1 MASMRRIVLLVAMV
15 VAWVAGALAQPRTVT
30 GVVTSSEDGSTL
42 PQLSVAL
49 KGSTQ
54 GVVTDL
60 DGHYRITVPG
70 PEAVLQFVYMGMETQ
85 EITVGDRTEINVVM
99 QPIDKAIDQVVV
111 VGYGTGKKIS
121 STVGKVSSV
130 GAQKLEAKPAANAMD
145 ALAGQVP
152 GMSVLSGTGEPGS
165 TPSIRLH
172 GSGSLPFG
180 AGDDPLY
187 VVDGLPVAAGTILG
201 LNPQDFERVDV
212 LTDASATSIYG
223 ARAANGVIYIT
234 TKQGKVADDGKVTAR
249 YSFGFSSIANTRYFK
264 NIQNTAEAL
273 DMFEYL
279 GTMPQARIDRIRKE
293 FGNRTYRWYR
303 YYYNTEVPIHNADI
317 SFQGGGKSTNY
328 FLSAG
333 YYNAK
338 GLRPLS
344 SYERYNLRANVNTK
358 VKSWLRLGL
367 NTGISYDITRTNPD
381 ANGQMGG
388 GILRTPS
395 WRNPSEIDP
404 KTGTFA
410 GTSIVPTEFREKHYF
425 NANHTAGLTSTG
437 YLQIQP
443 IEGLTIKSQG
453 GVEAAYSINPV
464 RDLPSNIGNQGLGN
478 ASESLLALAHF
489 INSNTVEYSFT
500 LAEDHHFTPLLG
512 EEYTHA
518 MEKSFKA
525 SVDGILNDKLMELE
539 RGNPKYTEVSSGWS
553 QYWFMSYFGRVEYA
567 YTNRYFV
574 DASLRNDASSRF
586 GKNHRNAFFWSLGGM
601 WRAKN
606 EAFLSDVKWL
616 DDLSVKASVGTSGNA
631 EIGNYIAKAK
641 VGGRGAYNGI
651 KGQTLTNPGLP
662 NLTWEKQLKFS
673 AGFIA
678 SFLNIVRVDFNFYRR
693 VTTDLIMEVPRSA
706 LAGFSALPTNV
717 GKLSNTGVDIRLDV
731 DVWKDKLGNHVTP
744 YVTFNYNRQIV
755 EELFGGRKV
764 WTVPGGY
771 HITYAVGKPVQLS
784 APRFYRVNP
793 ETGKNEWY
801 LATPN
806 DPSVPRTDPK
816 ATTDDPTLFQ
826 NEEQMLG
833 SWMAPVQGGFGL
845 NADLWGAYV
854 QADFIY
860 QLGKYLINNDR
871 YFNENPIRFTGQNQS
886 KNITKDSFWQ
896 KPGDTG
902 KKYPSKA
909 NDSWMEFEP
918 SARECLVHA
927 P

>member
-1 MASMRRIVLLVAMV
+1 
-15 VAWVAGALAQPRTVT
+15 
-30 GVVTSSEDGSTL
+30 
-42 PQLSVAL
+42 
-49 KGSTQ
+49 
-54 GVVTDL
+54 
-60 DGHYRITVPG
+60 
-70 PEAVLQFVYMGMETQ
+70 
-85 EITVGDRTEINVVM
+85 
-99 QPIDKAIDQVVV
+99 
-111 VGYGTGKKIS
+111 
-121 STVGKVSSV
+121 
-130 GAQKLEAKPAANAMD
+130 
-145 ALAGQVP
+145 
-152 GMSVLSGTGEPGS
+152 
-165 TPSIRLH
+165 
-172 GSGSLPFG
+172 
-180 AGDDPLY
+180 
-187 VVDGLPVAAGTILG
+187 
-201 LNPQDFERVDV
+201 
-212 LTDASATSIYG
+212 
-223 ARAANGVIYIT
+223 
-234 TKQGKVADDGKVTAR
+234 
-249 YSFGFSSIANTRYFK
+249 
-264 NIQNTAEAL
+264 
-273 DMFEYL
+273 
-279 GTMPQARIDRIRKE
+279 
-293 FGNRTYRWYR
+293 
-303 YYYNTEVPIHNADI
+303 
-317 SFQGGGKSTNY
+317 
-328 FLSAG
+328 
-333 YYNAK
+333 
-338 GLRPLS
+338 
-344 SYERYNLRANVNTK
+344 
-358 VKSWLRLGL
+358 
-367 NTGISYDITRTNPD
+367 
-381 ANGQMGG
+381 
-388 GILRTPS
+388 
-395 WRNPSEIDP
+395 
-404 KTGTFA
+404 
-410 GTSIVPTEFREKHYF
+410 
-425 NANHTAGLTSTG
+425 
-437 YLQIQP
+437 
-443 IEGLTIKSQG
+443 
-453 GVEAAYSINPV
+453 
-464 RDLPSNIGNQGLGN
+464 
-478 ASESLLALAHF
+478 
-489 INSNTVEYSFT
+489 
-500 LAEDHHFTPLLG
+500 
-512 EEYTHA
+512 
-518 MEKSFKA
+518 
-525 SVDGILNDKLMELE
+525 
-539 RGNPKYTEVSSGWS
+539 
-553 QYWFMSYFGRVEYA
+553 
-567 YTNRYFV
+567 
-574 DASLRNDASSRF
+574 
-586 GKNHRNAFFWSLGGM
+586 M

-693 VTTDLIMEVPRSA
+693 VTTDLIMDVPRSA

-909 NDSWMEFEP
+909 NDSWMEFDDRLLENASFMRLKNLTIGYNFP
-918 SARECLVHA
+918 KKWMEKTRFFNSAKVYTSMRNILTVTNFTGVDPEIDTNVTRAMNPNTKQFLFGVEFTF
-927 P
+927 